1 VRRLFAACQARAPC
15 LDIREGEPDNQNQS
29 GCAGMPT
36 LFRFLVVIGLI
47 VGAVYG
53 GMMALVMLV
62 EPTPREMSV
71 RIPSDKLQP

>member
-1 VRRLFAACQARAPC
+1 
-15 LDIREGEPDNQNQS
+15 
-29 GCAGMPT
+29 MPT
-36 LFRFLVVIGLI
+36 LFRFLMVIGLI

-53 GMMALVMLV
+53 SMVALVVLV

>member
-1 VRRLFAACQARAPC
+1 
-15 LDIREGEPDNQNQS
+15 
-29 GCAGMPT
+29 MPT
-36 LFRFLVVIGLI
+36 LFRFLMVIGLI

-53 GMMALVMLV
+53 SMVALVMLV